1 MSFAAIDR
9 GYNRA
14 LFDVLPVPI
23 VVALD
28 ESGLVAGANEAFLQ
42 LVGLERDEVIGAA
55 QPYPWRTDVGE
66 PPAPVG
72 QTIERMY
79 QRRDGRTFPVRIATH
94 ELAGDDGERLVV
106 AIVTDL
112 TASRRLEQQV
122 IQSSK
127 LAAIGELAAG
137 VAHEIIHP
145 RLAILGLTEFLL
157 LDVEPGSKQE
167 GRLLVIQET
176 GLEIKEI
183 VRSLLDFARELPAE
197 QHAVGLET
205 IVRSTV
211 ALFRRTNANK
221 DVELVERYE
230 AHGLNVDAY
239 GDQLEQIVL
248 NLLAN
253 ARQALPTGGTIEVAV
268 RRDGAHALLEV
279 CDDGPGVPDELR
291 DRIFEPFFTTR
302 RARGGTGLGLSASL
316 GIAEAHGGTLAV
328 ANRPVGSGA
337 IFTLR
342 LPVAGETLP

>member
-1 MSFAAIDR
+1 VSFAAIDR

-28 ESGLVAGANEAFLQ
+28 ESGRVADANDAFLE
-42 LVGLERDEVIGAA
+42 LVGLERHEVIGST

-66 PPAPVG
+66 APAPAGV
-72 QTIERMY
+72 TFERVY
-79 QRRDGRTFPVRIATH
+79 RRPDGRTFPVQIATH
-94 ELAGDDGERLVV
+94 ELAGDGDERLVIS
-106 AIVTDL
+106 IVTDL
-112 TASRRLEQQV
+112 TARRRLEQQLV
-122 IQSSK
+122 QSSK

-137 VAHEIIHP
+137 VAHEINNP
-145 RLAILGLTEFLL
+145 LLAILGLTEFLL
-157 LDVEPGSKQE
+157 LDAEPGSKQE

-183 VRSLLDFARELPAE
+183 VRSLLDFARELPADK
-197 QHAVGLET
+197 HAVDFEA

-211 ALFRRTNANK
+211 GLFRRTNANK

-230 AHGLNVDAY
+230 GHGLSVDAY

-248 NLLAN
+248 NLVAN
-253 ARQALPTGGTIEVAV
+253 ARQALPSGGTIEVTV
-268 RRDGAHALLEV
+268 RRDGADAVLEV
-279 CDDGPGVPDELR
+279 RDDGPGVPDELR

-316 GIAEAHGGTLAV
+316 GIAEAHGGTLTV
-328 ANRPVGSGA
+328 ANCADGGGA

-342 LPVAGETLP
+342 LPVAAEGLQ